1 MITRT
6 DVDRIAKL
14 ARLQL
19 NDCQANIMT
28 AQLGQILEYVE
39 QLQALDTESVEPLA
53 HPFEITNAVAEDI
66 PEASLPRDE
75 ALSNAPHHDGECY
88 RVPAVL

>member
-19 NDCQANIMT
+19 NDSQANMMT

-39 QLQALDTESVEPLA
+39 QLQGLDTESVEPLA
-53 HPFEITNAVAEDI
+53 HPLEITNAVAEDI

-75 ALSNAPHHDGECY
+75 VLSNAPHHDGECY